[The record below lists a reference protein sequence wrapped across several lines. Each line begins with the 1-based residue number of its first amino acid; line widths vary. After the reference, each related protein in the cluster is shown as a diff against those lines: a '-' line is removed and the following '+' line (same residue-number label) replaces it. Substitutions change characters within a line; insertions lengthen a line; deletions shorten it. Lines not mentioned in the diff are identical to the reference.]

1 MIQVDSCSFF
11 CVENKNKKKKKHNL
25 ILFCQDKQNAA
36 EPKHDVEEVMD
47 ISGIVAV
54 DDHIE
59 DIDKVSL
66 CKGSMIIFDAILFS
80 KGQYI
85 NWEP

>member
-1 MIQVDSCSFF
+1 M
-11 CVENKNKKKKKHNL
+11 

-59 DIDKVSL
+59 DIDKVSS
-66 CKGSMIIFDAILFS
+66 CKGSMIICDATLFS
-80 KGQYI
+80 KGQFI
-85 NWEP
+85 NGELYSDHPP